1 MSSFQKL
8 LMTFGAF
15 GLSTQTIALFAWIF
29 MKLNNGIIYGDGL
42 LNAVAMGMMISM
54 GSALSAALG
63 AALVSSSLDSP
74 KPVRWA
80 FIVAFLYVL
89 LETKRLI
96 FHSHSSAGR
105 WYAWLNGAINVW
117 PALLSIT
124 AAVAVARLW
133 RKRAHS
139 RPQVASTR

>member
-1 MSSFQKL
+1 
-8 LMTFGAF
+8 MTFGAF

-96 FHSHSSAGR
+96 FSLPLVSR
-105 WYAWLNGAINVW
+105 KMVR
-117 PALLSIT
+117 
-124 AAVAVARLW
+124 VAERRNKRL
-133 RKRAHS
+133 
-139 RPQVASTR
+139 ASTSVHNSCGRSSTFVAEARTFPPPGRLD